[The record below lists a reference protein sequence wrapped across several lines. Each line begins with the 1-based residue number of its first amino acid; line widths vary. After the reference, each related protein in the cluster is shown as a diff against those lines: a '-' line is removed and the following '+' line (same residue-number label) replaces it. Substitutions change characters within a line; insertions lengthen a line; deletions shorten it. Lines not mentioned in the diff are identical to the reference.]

1 VLYWDTKLKER
12 VFVNHKGDTK
22 VQIQRLGRSTFPY
35 FEFVERQEFD
45 QRYEEFKNW

>member
-1 VLYWDTKLKER
+1 MHYWDKKLKER
-12 VFVNHKGDTK
+12 VFVNHMGVET

-45 QRYEEFKNW
+45 QRYETF